1 MATSL
6 FYHNLFP
13 EMPDDLIDKLAP
25 YLGKR
30 GLEAAQALKEMPL
43 EITWYD
49 ADLLSKAVMR
59 YWAKYYA
66 NIYDESV
73 KCTFTSLYK

>member
-1 MATSL
+1 M
-6 FYHNLFP
+6 P
-13 EMPDDLIDKLAP
+13 EELIEKLAP

-30 GLEAAQALKEMPL
+30 GLEAAQALKENPL

-49 ADLLSKAVMR
+49 ADILSKAVMK
-59 YWAKYYA
+59 YWAKYYG

-73 KCTFTSLYK
+73 KC